1 MERIQSLETY
11 QPVLHSGAAKI
22 LRLVAWQLMPKWL
35 ISSGLPGSCWRILLL
50 RIFGAKIGCLCRF
63 KSGLN
68 VSCPWNLKVGD
79 FCWLGESVWIDSLAC
94 VEMGNRVCISQG
106 SYLCTG
112 NHDYKKPTFDL
123 RLGPIFI
130 DSESWIGAKS
140 ILSPSSIIGKGSVV
154 CIGSVVIGSVHPYSI
169 VRGNP
174 AVLVGHR

>member
-1 MERIQSLETY
+1 MKHIQSLEIY
-11 QPVLHSGAAKI
+11 QPVLHSGTAKI

-50 RIFGAKIGCLCRF
+50 RIFGAKIGKLCRL
-63 KSGLN
+63 KPGLN
-68 VSCPWNLKVGD
+68 ISCPWNLKVGD

-94 VEMGNRVCISQG
+94 VEVGNRVCISQG

-123 RLGPIFI
+123 RIGPIFI
-130 DSESWIGAKS
+130 DSEAWIGAKS
-140 ILSPSSIIGKGSVV
+140 ILAPSSIIGKGSVV
-154 CIGSVVIGSVHPYSI
+154 CIGSVVSGSVHPYSI

>member
-1 MERIQSLETY
+1 MRQVQALEIY
-11 QPVLHSGAAKI
+11 QPVLHSGMARL
-22 LRLVAWQLMPKWL
+22 LRLIAWQLIPKWL
-35 ISSGLPGSCWRILLL
+35 ISSGLPGSAWRILLL
-50 RIFGAKIGCLCRF
+50 RIFGAESGRLCRF

-68 VSCPWNLKVGD
+68 ISCPWNLKVGD

-94 VEMGNRVCISQG
+94 VELGNRVCISQG

-112 NHDYKKPTFDL
+112 NHDYKKASFDL
-123 RLGPIFI
+123 RLGPILI
-130 DSESWIGAKS
+130 GAEAWIGAKS

-154 CIGSVVIGSVHPYSI
+154 CIGSVVSGSVHPYSV